1 MSAPVRIRFRAL
13 RDVWVWLSGS
23 GYRPERHY
31 MRGGSGRV
39 PRA

>member
-1 MSAPVRIRFRAL
+1 MSAPTRTSFRAL
-13 RDVWVWLSGS
+13 RDVWAWLSGT